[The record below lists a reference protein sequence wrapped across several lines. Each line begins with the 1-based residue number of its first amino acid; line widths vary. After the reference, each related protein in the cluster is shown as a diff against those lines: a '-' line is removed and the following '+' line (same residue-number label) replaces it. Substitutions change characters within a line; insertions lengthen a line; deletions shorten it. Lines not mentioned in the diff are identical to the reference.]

1 MEDIQAMEDY
11 CALPGVFGEG
21 GGEGAPVNYD
31 LINAIGNTELQDS
44 GQNFRIQETASM
56 KWNLDFIEASK
67 HFAVYF
73 NGTKILPAI
82 STDEILSS
90 S

>member
-1 MEDIQAMEDY
+1 MEEIQAMEDY
-11 CALPGVFGEG
+11 CALPGVFGG
-21 GGEGAPVNYD
+21 KKGAPVNYD
-31 LINAIGNTELQDS
+31 LINAIGNTELQDA
-44 GQNFRIQETASM
+44 GQNFKIQETAAM

-73 NGTKILPAI
+73 SGTKILPAI

>member
-1 MEDIQAMEDY
+1 MEDIQAMEDTVHFQG
-11 CALPGVFGEG
+11 CL
-21 GGEGAPVNYD
+21 GGEKGAPVNYD